1 VQKTIGAQMPLNV
14 DWRVWSAG
22 LAAIILLS
30 LVVGLPPALRAK
42 RLKIVDALAG
52 R

>member
-1 VQKTIGAQMPLNV
+1 
-14 DWRVWSAG
+14 
-22 LAAIILLS
+22 LA
-30 LVVGLPPALRAK
+30 LVVGLPPALRAG